1 MTSKKIDI
9 LYYVSEL
16 GNGPDNMLKQLEK
29 DASLVDAYVEYSLS
43 DKEYAWRAAWVIH
56 HYSDTYPENINK
68 YADKYIKLLP
78 NLERDGYIREVLR
91 ILYNLNLNEPQ
102 ICEVY
107 DICCELVQ
115 NNKVQSSVR
124 AIAFQFII
132 KVAAQYPEL
141 QEEIKIIFENIKDYL
156 TPGIRHSVEYKMNNN
171 LKNKIC

>member
-1 MTSKKIDI
+1 K
-9 LYYVSEL
+9 
-16 GNGPDNMLKQLEK
+16 MLSHLEK
-29 DASLVDAYVEYSLS
+29 DPALVDAYVEYSLS
-43 DKEYAWRAAWVIH
+43 DKEFAWRAAWVIH

-78 NLERDGYIREVLR
+78 NLRRDGYIREVLR

-107 DICCELVQ
+107 DICSEFVQ

-132 KVAAQYPEL
+132 KVASQYPEL
-141 QEEIKIIFENIKDYL
+141 QKEIKIIFENIKDYL
-156 TPGIRHSVEYKMNNN
+156 SPGIRSGMEMRLENDF
-171 LKNKIC
+171 KIKK